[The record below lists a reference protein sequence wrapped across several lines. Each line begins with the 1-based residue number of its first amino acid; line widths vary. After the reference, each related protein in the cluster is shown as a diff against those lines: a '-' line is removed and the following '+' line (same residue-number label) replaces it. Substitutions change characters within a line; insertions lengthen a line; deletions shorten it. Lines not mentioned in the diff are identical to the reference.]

1 MVSNLED
8 MALGFTIER
17 AGAADFVAD
26 MTGARGGARLE
37 CLCLCGGGGGG
48 WSSGGGSGRRAGGE
62 SRPRRRIL
70 KTGAPPPHHLP
81 TATSPHLPQRPLT
94 SRRPPLPPAPFATT
108 AMLPRLRSP
117 LTRCAAAARPLAR
130 LYSQTV
136 HPSITT
142 PNTPTAPNAS
152 ATNAT
157 LAGDLQEPVL
167 EAEHKRHM
175 QAPNR
180 PTTWSRSQRPRELG
194 MVGPRFEQTTI
205 EHQVRISSPSLPL
218 AHH

>member
-1 MVSNLED
+1 MVE
-8 MALGFTIER
+8 
-17 AGAADFVAD
+17 GA
-26 MTGARGGARLE
+26 
-37 CLCLCGGGGGG
+37 GGG
-48 WSSGGGSGRRAGGE
+48 AGGE

-70 KTGAPPPHHLP
+70 KTGTPPPHP
-81 TATSPHLPQRPLT
+81 STATSPRHATPQLPQRPLT

-117 LTRCAAAARPLAR
+117 LARCAAAAAARPLAR

-205 EHQVRISSPSLPL
+205 ERQVRISPPSLPL